1 MRTMIVLTDNQHAL
15 AKRKAAQQGISLS
28 EYIRRLVDRDL
39 EEEDAPAQSITALFG
54 LIDDGGSNIRENK
67 HQMIGEAI
75 DNYYADK
82 GL

>member
-15 AKRKAAQQGISLS
+15 AERKAAQQGISLS

-39 EEEDAPAQSITALFG
+39 EEAAPEQSITALFG
-54 LIDDGGSNIRENK
+54 LFDDGGSNIRANK

-75 DNYYADK
+75 DRHYADK

>member
-15 AKRKAAQQGISLS
+15 AKRRAAEQGISLS

-39 EEEDAPAQSITALFG
+39 EDDAPAWDPSAIFG
-54 LIDDGGSNIRENK
+54 LVDDGGSNIREHK

-75 DNYYADK
+75 DKYYADK
-82 GL
+82 EL

>member
-15 AKRKAAQQGISLS
+15 AKRKAARQGISLT

-39 EEEDAPAQSITALFG
+39 KEDAPTWDPSVIFG
-54 LIDDGGSNIRENK
+54 LVDDGGSNIREHK

-75 DNYYADK
+75 DKHYADK

>member
-1 MRTMIVLTDNQHAL
+1 MRTMIILNDNQHAL

-39 EEEDAPAQSITALFG
+39 EEDASAQSITALFG
-54 LIDDGGSNIRENK
+54 LFDDGGSNIRKNK

-75 DNYYADK
+75 DKIYADK

>member
-15 AKRKAAQQGISLS
+15 AKRRAAQQGISLS

-39 EEEDAPAQSITALFG
+39 EEDAPEWDPSVIFG
-54 LIDDGGSNIRENK
+54 LIDDGGSNIRDNK

-75 DNYYADK
+75 DKYYADK